1 MDSRVSSNQSWISTY
16 NNGKTFNQ
24 LLKVLYEAN
33 RCFPSNQAPP
43 DFFHTFADSFNIT
56 VFFNL
61 YWETIVSICDTM
73 VNTEACRYTLSDL
86 MNTEWF
92 FVKWLYDKAEKRIEE
107 ENKRRQKEAD
117 EQERRNQAQQQQQ
130 QQMYRQ
136 MMPNMPNMNY

>member
-1 MDSRVSSNQSWISTY
+1 
-16 NNGKTFNQ
+16 
-24 LLKVLYEAN
+24 
-33 RCFPSNQAPP
+33 
-43 DFFHTFADSFNIT
+43 
-56 VFFNL
+56 
-61 YWETIVSICDTM
+61 M

-136 MMPNMPNMNY
+136 MMPSMPNMNY